1 MDFSSLLS
9 KEIDKKRKLA
19 DETKKNKK
27 VKAEDEVKI
36 IEADTVPR
44 ATNSEN
50 NTLEKN
56 DKQVYTPEEM
66 TLINSIS
73 DEQLDAKL
81 DQFDERG
88 DADRTKL
95 DKIRKVEV
103 LLHLQKKNEVYRIQ
117 LETEAATDRTI
128 KLEDITSSDA
138 REKLH
143 TQVRMY
149 VKYMVKEWENDVQ
162 LKTEG
167 FSSIRDDEEREDEE
181 ESVARQSSMLLD
193 TKKDLVRLL
202 YKLRT
207 RKLTDSMLTSLC
219 TIMYYLQVRDYR
231 RANESYMKLSIG
243 NVAWPI
249 GVKGV
254 GIHERSAALKI
265 TGENKQ
271 NSANIMLDD
280 KTRRWITAIKRLI
293 SFAERK
299 WPI

>member
-27 VKAEDEVKI
+27 VKAEDEVKF

-44 ATNSEN
+44 ATTSEK
-50 NTLEKN
+50 NTLEKD

-81 DQFDERG
+81 EQFDERG
-88 DADRTKL
+88 DADSTKL

-103 LLHLQKKNEVYRIQ
+103 LLRLQKKNEVYRIQ
-117 LETEAATDRTI
+117 LEKEAATDPTI

-167 FSSIRDDEEREDEE
+167 FSSIRGDEEREDEE

-207 RKLTDSMLTSLC
+207 QKLTDSMLTSLC
-219 TIMYYLQVRDYR
+219 TIIYYLQVRDYR

>member
-27 VKAEDEVKI
+27 VKAEDEVKF

-44 ATNSEN
+44 ATTSEK
-50 NTLEKN
+50 NTLEKD

-81 DQFDERG
+81 EQFDERG
-88 DADRTKL
+88 DADSTKL

-103 LLHLQKKNEVYRIQ
+103 LLRLQKKNEVYRIQ
-117 LETEAATDRTI
+117 LEKEAATDRTI

-138 REKLH
+138 RENLH

-207 RKLTDSMLTSLC
+207 QKLTDSMLTSLC
-219 TIMYYLQVRDYR
+219 TIIYYLQVRDYR

>member
-9 KEIDKKRKLA
+9 KEIEKKRKLA
-19 DETKKNKK
+19 GETKKNKK
-27 VKAEDEVKI
+27 IRAEDDVK
-36 IEADTVPR
+36 DTETDTLR
-44 ATNSEN
+44 TAATSEKITSDENSR
-50 NTLEKN
+50 
-56 DKQVYTPEEM
+56 QVYTPEE
-66 TLINSIS
+66 TVLINSIS
-73 DEQLDAKL
+73 DEQLDSKL
-81 DQFDERG
+81 EQLDESC
-88 DADRTKL
+88 DADSTKL
-95 DKIRKVEV
+95 DKIKKLEV
-103 LLHLQKKNEVYRIQ
+103 LLRLQKKNEVYRIQ
-117 LETEAATDRTI
+117 LEKEAETDRDI
-128 KLEDITSSDA
+128 RLEDITSVDA
-138 REKLH
+138 RDKLH

-149 VKYMVKEWENDVQ
+149 IKYMVKEWENDVQ
-162 LKTEG
+162 MKRVS
-167 FSSIRDDEEREDEE
+167 FSNIESDEEREEE
-181 ESVARQSSMLLD
+181 QISVATQSTMLLD

-207 RKLTDSMLTSLC
+207 QKLTDSMLTSLC
-219 TIMYYLQVRDYR
+219 TIMYYLQNRDYR

-280 KTRRWITAIKRLI
+280 KTRRWITAVKRLI

-299 WPI
+299 WPT

>member
-19 DETKKNKK
+19 GETKKNKK
-27 VKAEDEVKI
+27 IKAEDEVKD
-36 IEADTVPR
+36 IETDTFKKA
-44 ATNSEN
+44 ATNDKATREKDSEQ
-50 NTLEKN
+50 K
-56 DKQVYTPEEM
+56 YTPEEVV
-66 TLINSIS
+66 LLNSIS
-73 DEQLDAKL
+73 DEQLDSKL
-81 DQFDERG
+81 EQFDEG
-88 DADRTKL
+88 CDPDSAKL
-95 DKIRKVEV
+95 DKIKKLEV
-103 LLHLQKKNEVYRIQ
+103 LLRFQKKNEVYRIQ
-117 LETEAATDRTI
+117 LEKEADTDREI
-128 KLEDITSSDA
+128 KLEDITSIDA
-138 REKLH
+138 RDKLH
-143 TQVRMY
+143 TQVRMFI
-149 VKYMVKEWENDVQ
+149 KYIVKEWENDTQ
-162 LKTEG
+162 MKKEG
-167 FSSIRDDEEREDEE
+167 FSNIKDDEEREDEE
-181 ESVARQSSMLLD
+181 ISVATQSSMLLD

-207 RKLTDSMLTSLC
+207 QKLTDSMLTSLC
-219 TIMYYLQVRDYR
+219 TIMYYLQNRDYR

-280 KTRRWITAIKRLI
+280 KTRRWITAVKRLI

>member
-27 VKAEDEVKI
+27 VKAEDEVKF
-36 IEADTVPR
+36 IEADTFPR
-44 ATNSEN
+44 ATTSEK
-50 NTLEKN
+50 NTLEKD

-81 DQFDERG
+81 EQFDERG
-88 DADRTKL
+88 DADSTKL

-103 LLHLQKKNEVYRIQ
+103 LLRLQKKNEVYRIQ
-117 LETEAATDRTI
+117 LEKEAATDPTI

-207 RKLTDSMLTSLC
+207 QKLTDSMLTSLC
-219 TIMYYLQVRDYR
+219 TIIYYLQVRDYR

>member
-19 DETKKNKK
+19 GETKKNKK
-27 VKAEDEVKI
+27 IKAEDEVK
-36 IEADTVPR
+36 DTETDTFKTA
-44 ATNSEN
+44 ATNEKATREKSSEQ
-50 NTLEKN
+50 K
-56 DKQVYTPEEM
+56 YTPEEVV
-66 TLINSIS
+66 LLNSIS
-73 DEQLDAKL
+73 DEQLDSKL
-81 DQFDERG
+81 EQFDESC
-88 DADRTKL
+88 DPDSTKL
-95 DKIRKVEV
+95 DKIKKLEV
-103 LLHLQKKNEVYRIQ
+103 LLRLQKKNEVYRIQ
-117 LETEAATDRTI
+117 LEKEADTDREI
-128 KLEDITSSDA
+128 KLEDITSIDA
-138 REKLH
+138 RDKMH

-149 VKYMVKEWENDVQ
+149 IKYIVKEWENDLQ
-162 LKTEG
+162 LKKEG
-167 FSSIRDDEEREDEE
+167 FSNIEDDEEREDEE
-181 ESVARQSSMLLD
+181 ISVATQSSMLLD

-207 RKLTDSMLTSLC
+207 QKLTDSMLTSLC
-219 TIMYYLQVRDYR
+219 TIMYYLQNRDYR

-271 NSANIMLDD
+271 KSANIMLDD
-280 KTRRWITAIKRLI
+280 KTRRWITAVKRLI

>member
-36 IEADTVPR
+36 IDSVLRTS
-44 ATNSEN
+44 TSEKD
-50 NTLEKN
+50 TLEKN
-56 DKQVYTPEEM
+56 DRQVYTPEET

-73 DEQLDAKL
+73 DEQLNAKL
-81 DQFDERG
+81 EQFDERC
-88 DADRTKL
+88 DADSSRL

-103 LLHLQKKNEVYRIQ
+103 LLRLQKKNEEYRIQ
-117 LETEAATDRTI
+117 LEKEAATDRTI
-128 KLEDITSSDA
+128 KLEDVTSSDA

-149 VKYMVKEWENDVQ
+149 IKYMLKEWENEVQ

-167 FSSIRDDEEREDEE
+167 FSRIQDDDERDDEEV
-181 ESVARQSSMLLD
+181 SVARQSSMLLD

-207 RKLTDSMLTSLC
+207 QKLTDSMLTSLC
-219 TIMYYLQVRDYR
+219 TIMYYLQVHDYR

-299 WPI
+299 WPV

>member
-27 VKAEDEVKI
+27 VKAEDEVNI

-44 ATNSEN
+44 ATTSEKD
-50 NTLEKN
+50 TLEKN
-56 DKQVYTPEEM
+56 NRQVYTPEET

-81 DQFDERG
+81 EQLGERC
-88 DADRTKL
+88 DAGSTKL

-103 LLHLQKKNEVYRIQ
+103 LLRFQKKNEVYRIQ
-117 LETEAATDRTI
+117 LEKEEATDRTI

-162 LKTEG
+162 LKMEG

-207 RKLTDSMLTSLC
+207 QKLTDSMLTSLC
-219 TIMYYLQVRDYR
+219 TIMYYLQVHDYR

>member
-27 VKAEDEVKI
+27 VKAEDEVNI

-44 ATNSEN
+44 ATNSD
-50 NTLEKN
+50 TLEKN
-56 DKQVYTPEEM
+56 NRQVYTPEET

-81 DQFDERG
+81 EQLGERCNTG
-88 DADRTKL
+88 STKL

-103 LLHLQKKNEVYRIQ
+103 LLRLQKKNEVYGIQ
-117 LETEAATDRTI
+117 LEREKVTDRTI

-162 LKTEG
+162 LKAEG

-207 RKLTDSMLTSLC
+207 QKLTDSMLTSLC